1 MERRKLQ
8 TNINAFLTSSG
19 DLAIEA
25 EATVLA
31 KSNALRKAAKHK
43 ELVKYD
49 KDIGKKSNETKN
61 IEGVA

>member
-8 TNINAFLTSSG
+8 TNVNAFLTSSCV
-19 DLAIEA
+19 LAIEA
-25 EATVLA
+25 EAAVLA

-49 KDIGKKSNETKN
+49 KAIGKKRK
-61 IEGVA
+61 VMK